1 MLTDNEIKE
10 VTSDSLK
17 FKNLSDALINVILD
31 SETPITIGIYGEW
44 GSGKTSL
51 MRITQ
56 AKLSKETLDSKII
69 GLVKEKKNNDE
80 ESRKKEIRKALEFH
94 YDNIINQRY
103 FYVKGKI
110 ISGENTERNSDSI
123 NKNENENENE
133 NETITQKILQ
143 KADKNINDYVNVIF
157 KFIENHKSKKPD
169 SGITDKINDSLN
181 KKFINFIKEDPAGYS
196 EWELKS
202 EIGESLKG
210 KSSESLQKKI
220 HREIKE
226 NYESSERTPVK
237 IHTVWFNAWK
247 YDKEHD
253 LRVALIHTI
262 LRKIK
267 DDKSISELTKKKAVE
282 LLKRINWL
290 SLGKTS
296 AEIAAAIAVPPL
308 GIISI
313 LKSFFGSSPEKIIK
327 DTPAEKT
334 LTLIDEFEKEF
345 EDLTYKYVGEDG
357 KLVIFIDDLDRCV
370 ADKAIEILESIK
382 LFLNVRGTVFLI
394 GADET
399 RIKESVKK
407 KFGSNSENYLDKII
421 QVPFRLSMQAKEVL
435 KNEYI
440 EGLDIG
446 QELKEFKHLIVES
459 ESNLRAIKRIYNDIE
474 LRIAIAEA
482 RNISIERD
490 RLVKFILLEKYWE
503 NFYVE
508 FCRRYSKNK
517 KNILNDLN
525 ECGLFDDTRRG
536 DKLNKEPFLVDYY
549 NDLTLMEFLKSEP
562 ILFNIDP
569 RPYIYLQNILSGVT
583 ENKGDLSEID
593 KYFDLGFESYEKKEY
608 KKSIEYY
615 NNVLQLNENYT
626 QAYYN
631 RGLSYLN
638 LKEDTLAIVD
648 FDNATKLDK
657 SNKNAYYW
665 KAYCLKNIN
674 RTEEAI
680 KNYNKAIDL
689 DDKYESAYVDRGI
702 AFMDE
707 KVKDYER
714 AITDFNIAN
723 KLNPNAAD
731 IYYNRALAYMYKN
744 DPLSAIK
751 DNDEAI
757 RLFPGYTKA
766 FINRAL
772 AFEKTGE
779 FNKALKDHSKAAE
792 LESNEPDSASK
803 KALNNMQFLLNDL
816 INKKYI
822 ISPLSDY
829 AEIETNINNSKLTA
843 EDKNKILVLL
853 SELLPPNAD
862 TSGNLMPGSKGKDSV
877 VSSSDISLPE
887 NEIFEQA
894 YECFEKGDY
903 KKSIE
908 YYTKVLSSN
917 PNYKEALYNRG
928 LAQYNLADYKSA
940 IIDFDNTIN
949 IDENYRNA
957 YLWKANSF
965 SAMGN
970 SEEAFKIYSDTIDK
984 FPDFDSA
991 LMQRGIVYL
1000 NKENYDKA
1008 IDDFNKAA
1016 GLNGDSADIY
1026 YNRALAYFYKDDFD
1040 NSLTDNN
1047 KAIELNPG
1055 FTNALINR
1063 GLIYDRLKNYNEA
1076 LTDYSKAILTNAKS
1090 DLAFNNITILLDE
1103 LIDARHDGIIPETV
1117 KTNISDS
1124 VLDERRKEIIFTSI
1138 DTINNKKYKTA
1149 DDKEKKEVNSLQAN
1163 DYFRKAYDGYEKND
1177 YETAIENYSKVLE
1190 LDKDYKN
1197 AYFNRGLAYGKKLQF
1212 ILAINDFD
1220 KAINLDPKFKDP
1232 YYQKA
1237 SCLMELSKTDEAI
1250 ENYTKA
1256 LEIDPHFDSAFIN
1269 RGIAYSYIKQY
1280 DKAIEDFNKALE
1292 LTPNAADIY
1301 FNRALIY
1308 MYMNEVEKAIEDNT
1322 KAIEINPGY
1331 DIAYI
1336 NRALAY
1342 ENKGEINKA
1351 LIDNSFAV
1359 LYSKEVLSEGERDLG
1374 YDNIIYLLNNLNKEK
1389 YKQLTQ
1395 TDYNVIRKNIEYS
1408 KTKSEKKKN
1417 IFKLLD
1423 SIKVN

>member
-56 AKLSKETLDSKII
+56 AKLSKETLDSKIL
-69 GLVKEKKNNDE
+69 GLVKEKKNNNE

-110 ISGENTERNSDSI
+110 NSGENTESDSGNI
-123 NKNENENENE
+123 NKNENE
-133 NETITQKILQ
+133 TITEKILQ
-143 KADKNINDYVNVIF
+143 KADKNIDDYVNAIF
-157 KFIENHKSKKPD
+157 KFIENHKTKKPGA
-169 SGITDKINDSLN
+169 GITDKINDSLN
-181 KKFINFIKEDPAGYS
+181 KKFINYLKEDPAGYS

-202 EIGESLKG
+202 EIEQSLKG
-210 KSSESLQKKI
+210 KSSDSLQKKI
-220 HREIKE
+220 FREIKE
-226 NYESSERTPVK
+226 NYESSERSPVK

-327 DTPAEKT
+327 DTPAEKN

-370 ADKAIEILESIK
+370 AEKALEILESIK

-394 GADET
+394 GADES

-407 KFGSNSENYLDKII
+407 QFGANSENYLDKII
-421 QVPFRLSMQAKEVL
+421 QVPFRLSMQAKEIIR
-435 KNEYI
+435 NEYI

-446 QELKEFKHLIVES
+446 QELKEFKHLIVDREL
-459 ESNLRAIKRIYNDIE
+459 NLRAIKRIFNDIE

-482 RNISIERD
+482 RNIRIERD

-503 NFYVE
+503 KFYID
-508 FCRRYSKNK
+508 FCSRYTRSNK

-536 DKLNKEPFLVDYY
+536 DKLNTEPFLVDYY
-549 NDLTLMEFLKSEP
+549 NDITLMEFLKSEP

-569 RPYIYLQNILSGVT
+569 RPYIYLQNILSGIP
-583 ENKGDLSEID
+583 ENKGVLSEID

-608 KKSIEYY
+608 VKSIEYY
-615 NNVLQLNENYT
+615 NDVLQLNENYT

-648 FDNATKLDK
+648 FDNATNLDK

-674 RTEEAI
+674 RTDEAI

-707 KVKDYER
+707 KVKDYDR
-714 AITDFNIAN
+714 AIADFNIAN

-744 DPLSAIK
+744 DPDSAIK

-792 LESNEPDSASK
+792 LESKEPDSASK
-803 KALNNMQFLLNDL
+803 KAITNMQFLLNDL
-816 INKKYI
+816 INKKHF

-843 EDKNKILVLL
+843 EDKNRILGLL

-862 TSGNLMPGSKGKDSV
+862 TSGNLMPGGKGSDSV
-877 VSSSDISLPE
+877 VSSSDTSLPE
-887 NEIFEQA
+887 NEIFEKA

-903 KKSIE
+903 AKSIE

-917 PNYKEALYNRG
+917 PNYKEAFYNRG
-928 LAQYNLADYKSA
+928 LAQYNLSDYKSA
-940 IIDFDNTIN
+940 VIDFDKTIGV
-949 IDENYRNA
+949 DPNYRNA

-965 SAMGN
+965 NAMGN

-1000 NKENYDKA
+1000 NKNDFDKA

-1026 YNRALAYFYKDDFD
+1026 YNRALAFFYKDDFH

-1076 LTDYSKAILTNAKS
+1076 LTDYSKAILTDAKS

-1103 LIDARHDGIIPETV
+1103 LIEASHEGLIPEKV
-1117 KTNISDS
+1117 KSNISES
-1124 VLDERRKEIIFTSI
+1124 GLDESRKKIIFASI
-1138 DTINNKKYKTA
+1138 DTIDNKKYKTG
-1149 DDKEKKEVNSLQAN
+1149 DDKSKQEEINLQTN
-1163 DYFRKAYDGYEKND
+1163 DYFKKAFDSYEKSD
-1177 YETAIENYSKVLE
+1177 FETAIENYSKVLE
-1190 LDKDYKN
+1190 LNKDYKN

-1237 SCLMELSKTDEAI
+1237 TCLMELSKTDEAI

-1256 LEIDPHFDSAFIN
+1256 IEIDPHFVSAFIN

-1280 DKAIEDFNKALE
+1280 DKSIDDFNKALE
-1292 LTPNAADIY
+1292 LNPNAADIY

-1308 MYMNEVEKAIEDNT
+1308 MYLNEVEKAIEDNT
-1322 KAIEINPGY
+1322 RAIEINSEY

-1351 LIDNSFAV
+1351 LIDNSFAL
-1359 LYSKEVLSEGERDLG
+1359 LYSKEVLNEGERDLA

-1389 YKQLTQ
+1389 YKQLTH
-1395 TDYNVIRKNIEYS
+1395 TDYNVIRKNIEDS

-1423 SIKVN
+1423 SIKAN